1 MGCPLARV
9 PPTYGSTPR
18 GECWTLLRREVALLV
33 PPGQTRVLEAADHIN
48 KLAVRAA
55 RFLERHDEEAGN
67 AWWLASLPWTLCVAW
82 YKSLVLDMGLCVKP
96 FLVVESGL
104 LEIKTLFF
112 LKDALLK

>member
-55 RFLERHDEEAGN
+55 RFLERHDGEAGN
-67 AWWLASLPWTLCVAW
+67 AWWLASALDTLRG
-82 YKSLVLDMGLCVKP
+82 LVQKP
-96 FLVVESGL
+96 CPRHGTVREAIPGC
-104 LEIKTLFF
+104 
-112 LKDALLK
+112 